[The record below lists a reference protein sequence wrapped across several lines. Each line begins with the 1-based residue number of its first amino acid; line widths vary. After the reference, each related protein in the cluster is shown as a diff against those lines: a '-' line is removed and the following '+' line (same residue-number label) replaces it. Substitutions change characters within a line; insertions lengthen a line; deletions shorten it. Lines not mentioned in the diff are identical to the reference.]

1 MEGGEVKAE
10 NFLGLVM
17 VNHLLQQLI
26 LVLQHGLSQKGRN
39 IGIKSNIKETMEAYV
54 T

>member
-26 LVLQHGLSQKGRN
+26 PVLQQGLSQNGRN
-39 IGIKSNIKETMEAYV
+39 IGIKSNIKETTEAYV